1 MGIEAIYRKPNTS
14 KPAPGRKIHPYLLR
28 KMQAVRLVATRET
41 LADSRS
47 AHGDFQASLEIRN
60 VRRHQIR
67 PAIQRGSSLFRT
79 WRSRRTALA
88 HESGRADQARFRAA
102 IVFDADEQ
110 FGASGHSGGQLRRGK
125 RPLMRGVKPTARF
138 HAGGVTNVT
147 GRPASARMPSTTPRA
162 RPKAKAPV
170 GPSPGQCR
178 NRCLVERLF
187 PARFRAPTWAGFSV
201 IWADLPRIAPVV
213 TRDRMP

>member
-14 KPAPGRKIHPYLLR
+14 KPAPGHKIHPYLLR

-79 WRSRRTALA
+79 RRSRRTALA

-125 RPLMRGVKPTARF
+125 RPLMRASSP
-138 HAGGVTNVT
+138 
-147 GRPASARMPSTTPRA
+147 RPASTPEASRTSQGGQRRQECPRRRPVLGRKRRRLWVPPPANAGTAAWLRDYFLLGSARQR
-162 RPKAKAPV
+162 
-170 GPSPGQCR
+170 GPGFLLFGLTCR
-178 NRCLVERLF
+178 E
-187 PARFRAPTWAGFSV
+187 
-201 IWADLPRIAPVV
+201 LPP
-213 TRDRMP
+213 